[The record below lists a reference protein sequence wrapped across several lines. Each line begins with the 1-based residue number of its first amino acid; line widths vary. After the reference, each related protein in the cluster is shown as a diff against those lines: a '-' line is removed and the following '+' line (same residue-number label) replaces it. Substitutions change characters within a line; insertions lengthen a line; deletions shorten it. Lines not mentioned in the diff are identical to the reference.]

1 VVDPEATIVP
11 SPLKRLAAVLPFST
25 AAAGAAARAPQLRGE
40 EVPWSGDDEGGHTLV
55 PGFALPAAA
64 VLPFAAAQGER
75 VPLYDAPLVEI
86 VPVPSPPKETP
97 APPALIGPIAVVAK
111 EIEAARESEVVA
123 VSAAAQPEV
132 EIDFDVY
139 PPPRCGAIAARLA
152 CAGSDDGTIGEI
164 LRGEDL
170 DASRWQPVHAHWL
183 ERARAE
189 AARSRKTLMSEYDGG
204 YVGALEAERGVIAL
218 EEYARL
224 AEAAER
230 GEVAGALA
238 EGGLPEGAWA
248 HIHRVWIGRMV
259 KDVRLG
265 KQVRGA
271 IEACR
276 TTD

>member
-1 VVDPEATIVP
+1 VDPEATIVP

-25 AAAGAAARAPQLRGE
+25 AAAGAAARAPQLRSE

-55 PGFALPAAA
+55 PGFALPAA

-75 VPLYDAPLVEI
+75 VPLYDAPMVEI
-86 VPVPSPPKETP
+86 VPVPSPPQETP
-97 APPALIGPIAVVAK
+97 APPALIGPIAVVAR
-111 EIEAARESEVVA
+111 EIEVARESEAIA
-123 VSAAAQPEV
+123 VLPAVQPEV
-132 EIDFDVY
+132 EIDVDVY

-152 CAGSDDGTIGEI
+152 CAGSDDDKIGEI
-164 LRGEDL
+164 LRGEEL
-170 DASRWQPVHAHWL
+170 DASRWQRVHAHWL

-189 AARSRKTLMSEYDGG
+189 AARSRKTLMAEYDGG
-204 YVGALEAERGVIAL
+204 YVGALEAERGAIAL

-238 EGGLPEGAWA
+238 ESGLPEGCWA

-271 IEACR
+271 IDAR
-276 TTD
+276 RAVF